1 MKSDHHYSS
10 SKAYIIPSWN
20 VPREKHWIINKTTKW
35 DKPRGGTEATFRTLP
50 GRGRCIQ
57 HTRHRRR
64 MPTGTQAPPFQPPP
78 QHPSKVS
85 RWKGRLREREGLS
98 ESLAAQL
105 MASGSVSQGCPPKAA
120 VGAQRL
126 ILEAVKIKE
135 AEHQEGS

>member
-1 MKSDHHYSS
+1 MKSDNHYSS

-20 VPREKHWIINKTTKW
+20 IPREELWIISKTTKW
-35 DKPRGGTEATFRTLP
+35 DSRGEGWRRHSAPCLEVGYVSSRPGTGEERQPARSSP
-50 GRGRCIQ
+50 I
-57 HTRHRRR
+57 
-64 MPTGTQAPPFQPPP
+64 PAPSPASFQ
-78 QHPSKVS
+78 VS

-98 ESLAAQL
+98 ESLGAQL

-135 AEHQEGS
+135 AERQEGS